1 MTDETKAPKH
11 TPEPWEARVSEVVT
25 EGGRMIAN
33 CNTAY
38 YQHNG
43 VDNAARIVACVN
55 SHDTLR
61 ATVAEQS
68 GIITDQQ
75 NACVDMQQNE
85 MRLTNTVAELVD
97 AQIKAMEAVDLFID
111 DLKLDNKLPTLH
123 ERSAA
128 AIAKA
133 REVLGE

>member
-1 MTDETKAPKH
+1 MTDKH
-11 TPEPWEARVSEVVT
+11 TPEPWEVERT
-25 EGGRMIAN
+25 RMIRE
-33 CNTAY
+33 
-38 YQHNG
+38 
-43 VDNAARIVACVN
+43 AAGLRERLDELRNISDKMHAK
-55 SHDTLR
+55 TIALR

-97 AQIKAMEAVDLFID
+97 VQIKAMEAVDLLID
-111 DLKLDNKLPTLH
+111 YLELDNKLLTLH

-133 REVLGE
+133 REVLGG